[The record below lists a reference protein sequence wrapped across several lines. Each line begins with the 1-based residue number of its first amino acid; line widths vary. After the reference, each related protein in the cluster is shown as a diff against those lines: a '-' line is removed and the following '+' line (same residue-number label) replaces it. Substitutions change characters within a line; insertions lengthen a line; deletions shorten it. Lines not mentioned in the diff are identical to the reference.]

1 MLEHY
6 YRELLHYFSRMTGGK
21 DAAAD
26 IVQET
31 YARVLHAQQSGTV
44 ITEPRALLYR
54 TGKNVMIDLHRR
66 DTVRGKA
73 FTDDDRQ
80 RDDELYGPDTL
91 PAESATEPHRQWA
104 SSKNLVEM
112 LTVID
117 GLPTRCREAFILHKF
132 DGHSHAEVAARM
144 GISKKMVEQH
154 IKLAMQAC
162 RRCKDQQDGVPA
174 SKETSPRAT
183 SQKAALPS
191 RGGQP

>member
-21 DAAAD
+21 EDAAD

-31 YARVLHAQQSGTV
+31 YARVLHAEQSGTV

-66 DTVRGKA
+66 DTVRGKVHISV
-73 FTDDDRQ
+73 DDNS
-80 RDDELYGPDTL
+80 DEALSAPDAL
-91 PAESATEPHRQWA
+91 PAESASEPDRQLA
-104 SSKNLVEM
+104 SSKNLTQM
-112 LTVID
+112 LAVID
-117 GLPTRCREAFILHKF
+117 ALPTRCREAFILHKF

-174 SKETSPRAT
+174 GKETSL
-183 SQKAALPS
+183 KAASLAKG
-191 RGGQP
+191 RQP